1 MIAYFWKMLFSQVVG
16 QSELKKKLRDSVT
29 NGRVA
34 HAQMLVGSVGSGSLP
49 LALAF
54 AQYLACKHRGE
65 TDSCG
70 KCDSCV
76 RYAKLE
82 HPDLQLVFPK
92 NKTAKIDHK
101 NFSSKDFLPDWR
113 KAVLSN
119 PYLNLNDWLKE
130 LGIDN
135 KQGSIN
141 VDDSREV
148 LQNLSYKAYEADY
161 RVVLIW
167 LAEHMNTA
175 AANKLLKIL
184 EEPPER
190 TVFLLVAES
199 TDNMLQ
205 TILSRVQMHR
215 LGRLS
220 EAEIATALSAE
231 SDELDQI
238 EKFAH
243 LADGDL
249 NLAKHLIEDQTSITN
264 SINFFIRWM
273 RACYGVQMDTIQGL
287 CEEFNSLG
295 REQQKA
301 LLTQSSAI
309 LRKVLMYRTLL
320 DMEGKLLKEEL
331 DFVHKFSRFIA
342 VENSAKMLEALNDA
356 NYHIER
362 NANARITFTDL
373 SFKLSDQV
381 LSEAMK

>member
-1 MIAYFWKMLFSQVVG
+1 MLFSEVVG
-16 QSELKKKLRDSVT
+16 QEGLKKKLCSSVT

-34 HAQMLVGSVGSGSLP
+34 HAQMLVGPVGAGPLP

-54 AQYLACKHRGE
+54 AQYLGCRNRGE
-65 TDSCG
+65 DDSCG
-70 KCDSCV
+70 KCDSCL

-82 HPDLQLVFPK
+82 HPDLQMVFPK
-92 NKTAKIDHK
+92 NKTAKVDHK
-101 NFSSKDFLPDWR
+101 NFSSRDFLVEWR

-119 PYLNLNDWLKE
+119 PYLSLNDWLKQ

-135 KQGSIN
+135 KQGAIN
-141 VDDSREV
+141 VDDSREI
-148 LQNLSYKAYEADY
+148 LQNLSYKAYDSDY
-161 RVVLIW
+161 RVVFIW
-167 LAEHMNTA
+167 LAEFMNPS

-199 TDNMLQ
+199 TENLLQ
-205 TILSRVQMHR
+205 TIISRVQIHR
-215 LGRLS
+215 LGKLNES
-220 EAEIATALSAE
+220 EIAQALASSE
-231 SDELDQI
+231 NETEEI

-249 NLAKHLIEDQTSITN
+249 NLAKHLLDDKTSITN
-264 SINFFIRWM
+264 AINFFIRWM
-273 RACYGVQMDTIQGL
+273 RACYGVQMDTIQQL
-287 CEEFNSLG
+287 CDEFNTLG

-301 LLTQSSAI
+301 LLTQSSVI
-309 LRKVLMYRTLL
+309 LRKVLMYRTIPN
-320 DMEGKLLKEEL
+320 MEGKLLKEEL
-331 DFVHKFSRFIA
+331 DFVHKFSQFIA
-342 VENSAKMLEALNDA
+342 VENSSKMLEALNDA

>member
-1 MIAYFWKMLFSQVVG
+1 MLFSQVVG

-34 HAQMLVGSVGSGSLP
+34 HAQMLVGLVGAGSLP

-54 AQYLACKHRGE
+54 AQYLACKQRGE
-65 TDSCG
+65 KDSCG

-82 HPDLQLVFPK
+82 HPDLQLIFPK
-92 NKTAKIDHK
+92 NKTESVTHTEA
-101 NFSSKDFLPDWR
+101 SSKDFVVLWR
-113 KAVLSN
+113 KAVLNN
-119 PYLNLNDWLKE
+119 PYLNLQDWLKGLNIE
-130 LGIDN
+130 K
-135 KQGSIN
+135 KQGLIN
-141 VDDSREV
+141 IYDSKEI
-148 LQNLSYKAYEADY
+148 LSSLSYKAYEAEY

-167 LAEHMNTA
+167 LAENMNIPS
-175 AANKLLKIL
+175 ANKLLKIL

-199 TDNMLQ
+199 TENMLQ

-220 EAEIATALSAE
+220 ETEIATALSVE
-231 SDELDQI
+231 SEEIDQI

-287 CEEFNSLG
+287 CEEFNSIG

-309 LRKVLMYRTLL
+309 LRKVLMYRTLP

-356 NYHIER
+356 HYHIER
-362 NANARITFTDL
+362 NANAKITFTDL